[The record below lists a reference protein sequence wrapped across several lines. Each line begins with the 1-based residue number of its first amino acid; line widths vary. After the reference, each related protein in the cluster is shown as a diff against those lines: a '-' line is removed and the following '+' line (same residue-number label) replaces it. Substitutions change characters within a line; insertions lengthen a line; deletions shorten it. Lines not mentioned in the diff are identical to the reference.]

1 MSDKERLEEKVKTEI
16 VLEKMY
22 CFDFGQYSG
31 VLLREE
37 LMRKVA
43 KLRAKQLHEM
53 KKLLASNLDLLEV
66 KDWTLAHIDDEQHVV
81 TYYNK
86 NDTNEKKL
94 KRINVLDDV
103 MSIEYK
109 DIIVAVDGEDW
120 RERQEAA
127 ENAFIKHMTGENLS
141 GQRKEVQND

>member
-1 MSDKERLEEKVKTEI
+1 MSKERLEEKVKAEV
-16 VLEKMY
+16 VLENMY
-22 CFDFGQYSG
+22 HFDFGQYSG

-37 LMRKVA
+37 LMKKVA
-43 KLRAKQLHEM
+43 KLRAKHLHEM

-66 KDWTLAHIDDEQHVV
+66 KEWTLAYIDDEQHVV

-86 NDTNEKKL
+86 NDSNEKKL
-94 KRINVLDDV
+94 NRINVLDDA

-120 RERQEAA
+120 RKRQEAA
-127 ENAFIKHMTGENLS
+127 ENAFIEHMTGENLI
-141 GQRKEVQND
+141 RKET

>member
-1 MSDKERLEEKVKTEI
+1 MTDKKRLEEKVKAEI

-22 CFDFGQYSG
+22 YLGFGQYSG

-37 LMRKVA
+37 LMKKVA
-43 KLRAKQLHEM
+43 KLRAKHLHEM

-66 KDWTLAHIDDEQHVV
+66 EQWTLANIDDEQHVV
-81 TYYNK
+81 IYYNK

-127 ENAFIKHMTGENLS
+127 ENTFVKHMTGENLI
-141 GQRKEVQND
+141 RKET

>member
-1 MSDKERLEEKVKTEI
+1 MSKERFEEKVKAEV
-16 VLEKMY
+16 VLENMY
-22 CFDFGQYSG
+22 HFDFGQYSG

-37 LMRKVA
+37 LMKKVA
-43 KLRAKQLHEM
+43 KLRAKQIHEM

-66 KDWTLAHIDDEQHVV
+66 KEWTLAHIDDEQHVV

-86 NDTNEKKL
+86 NDSNEKKL
-94 KRINVLDDV
+94 NRINVLDDA

-120 RERQEAA
+120 RKRQEAA
-127 ENAFIKHMTGENLS
+127 ENAFIKHMTGENLIRIKK
-141 GQRKEVQND
+141 GGK

>member
-1 MSDKERLEEKVKTEI
+1 MGKAKAEV
-16 VLEKMY
+16 VLENMY
-22 CFDFGQYSG
+22 HFDFGQYSG

-37 LMRKVA
+37 LMKKVA
-43 KLRAKQLHEM
+43 KLRAKQIHEM

-66 KDWTLAHIDDEQHVV
+66 KEWTLAYIDDEQHVV

-94 KRINVLDDV
+94 NRINVLDDV
-103 MSIEYK
+103 LSIEYK

-120 RERQEAA
+120 QERQEAA
-127 ENAFIKHMTGENLS
+127 ENTFVKHMTGESLI
-141 GQRKEVQND
+141 RKET